1 MRYRNGKAYSKMNI
15 RLIRKSL
22 YTVLMICA
30 LAISFG
36 VVASPH
42 SAYAAGEACPS
53 DQHVDSTS
61 GACICPDGYQS
72 ITVAVDTNGKHCI
85 PINNTSANLGD
96 NPIYYYLKNILKFLS
111 AGVGL
116 AVVGGIVFGGYMYI
130 TARANAGQ
138 VEKAKVVIINS
149 VIGLI
154 LFIFMFSI
162 LQFLIPGGIFG

>member
-1 MRYRNGKAYSKMNI
+1 MRYGSGKVYSKMNI
-15 RLIRKSL
+15 RLLRKSL
-22 YTVLMICA
+22 YIVLMVLTLA
-30 LAISFG
+30 LG
-36 VVASPH
+36 VSSLTAPTSVR
-42 SAYAAGEACPS
+42 AAGEACPAGET
-53 DQHVDSTS
+53 VN
-61 GACICPDGYQS
+61 GANGECKCPDGTQQ
-72 ITVAVDTNGKHCI
+72 ITVAVDSGTHCI
-85 PINNTSANLGD
+85 PISNSTDLKD
-96 NPIYYYLKNILKFLS
+96 NPIYFYLKNILKFMS

>member
-30 LAISFG
+30 LALSFA
-36 VVASPH
+36 VVHTPQAVN
-42 SAYAAGEACPS
+42 AANEPCAA
-53 DQHVDSTS
+53 DEHVNAAD
-61 GACICPDGYQS
+61 GRCVCPDGYQQV
-72 ITVAVDTNGKHCI
+72 TVAVSTDGKHCI
-85 PINNTSANLGD
+85 PINPDSGDLRD

-149 VIGLI
+149 VIGLL